1 MTLAAGDVVIL
12 KSGGHPMTVIAVEE
26 DQADCIW
33 TGEEGDLFRETIPTI
48 ALEVARELDEDAD
61 EDDAEEEEEEET
73 ETEEVTVNVLSP
85 A

>member
-48 ALEVARELDEDAD
+48 ALEVARELDEDAEED
-61 EDDAEEEEEEET
+61 EAEEEET
-73 ETEEVTVNVLSP
+73 EAEEVTVSVLSP

>member
-12 KSGGHPMTVIAVEE
+12 KSGGYPMTVIAVEE

-48 ALEVARELDEDAD
+48 ALEVARELDEDAEED
-61 EDDAEEEEEEET
+61 EAEA
-73 ETEEVTVNVLSP
+73 EEVTVSVLSP